1 MSISKT
7 DVIKEVAKQS
17 GFSVTDSTKAVN
29 TLVSVLTAMLKPV
42 GAKITLTGFATLET
56 KKRNSRSG
64 VNPKTGEKIQIR
76 ARNTVTIKAGKLLK
90 DAVN

>member
-29 TLVSVLTAMLKPV
+29 TLLRVLTTMLKPT
-42 GAKITLTGFATLET
+42 GSKITLTGFATFQS
-56 KKRNSRSG
+56 KKRNSRNG
-64 VNPKTGEKIQIR
+64 VNPVTGEKIQIR

>member
-1 MSISKT
+1 MTISKL

-17 GFSVTDSTKAVN
+17 GLSVGDSTKAVN
-29 TLVSVLTAMLKPV
+29 TLLSVLTTMLKPV
-42 GAKITLTGFATLET
+42 GSKVTLTGFATLQT
-56 KKRNSRSG
+56 KKRKGRSG
-64 VNPKTGEKIQIR
+64 VNPKTGEKIQIP